1 MDFQDTQF
9 HVMNPVGDDRPDQQQ
24 QGFLEANILIKI
36 GRKFD
41 LPCVRFHKKNV
52 PHVSTQAM
60 HLSISTEPK
69 VRDM

>member
-1 MDFQDTQF
+1 MDFQDKQF

-41 LPCVRFHKKNV
+41 LPCVRFQKKKR
-52 PHVSTQAM
+52 STCFYA
-60 HLSISTEPK
+60 SCAFINFNWT
-69 VRDM
+69 